1 MENVL
6 LTNNNLMKTGIALSG
21 GGVRATVFHLG
32 VLARLAETEIWN
44 SLEHISTVSGGSLC
58 VALIFEKAGKKWP
71 GAEVY
76 LRQCLPSIYKIL
88 TSYNLQWSY
97 TWRAFFHL
105 LEGRAHIV
113 GKLIKKHWGI
123 TSCISE
129 IPETNPRWTISAT
142 CYETGKN
149 WRFHKKRMGDYI
161 ANYVVTP
168 AFPLSDAV
176 AASAAVPGLI
186 GPLKISTSHYSWK
199 KYTFDDKPDADVPPI
214 AKTLTLWDGGVY
226 DNLGVEAIYKTKEGL
241 RYDLDFALI
250 SDASKPLGFLQRN
263 WLGNFVIPHLRLSN
277 KTRLIDIPS
286 DQVRGLRARELFSFF
301 RVNNKGGYLR
311 MGESVARIC
320 KNLEVPVPD
329 ALFMPDSV
337 VKEVASLETTLRK
350 LTPDE
355 FKNLF
360 RHGYEVCS
368 AVLYGINNK
377 PFSEFNQGNYSW
389 MP

>member
-1 MENVL
+1 
-6 LTNNNLMKTGIALSG
+6 MKTGIALSG

-32 VLARLAETEIWN
+32 VLSRLAETEIWI

-58 VALIFEKAGKKWP
+58 VALIFERGGKQWP

-76 LRQCLPSIYKIL
+76 LSQCLPSIYKIL
-88 TSYNLQWSY
+88 TSYNLQWAY
-97 TWRAFFHL
+97 TWRALFRF

-113 GKLIKKHWGI
+113 GKLIKRNWGI

-129 IPETNPRWTISAT
+129 IPEANPRWTINAT

-168 AFPLSDAV
+168 TFPLSDAV

-186 GPLKISTSHYSWK
+186 GPLKVNTSQFSWK
-199 KYTFDDKPDADVPPI
+199 KYTFDDKPDADVLPI

-226 DNLGVEAIYKTKEGL
+226 DNLGAEAIYKTKDGL

-250 SDASKPLGFLQRN
+250 SDASKPLGFVKRKWIFNIAFPPTL
-263 WLGNFVIPHLRLSN
+263 
-277 KTRLIDIPS
+277 TRLIDVPM

-301 RVNNKGGYLR
+301 RTNNNGGYLR
-311 MGESVARIC
+311 MGESVTRIC
-320 KNLEVPVPD
+320 KNLGVSVPD
-329 ALFMPDSV
+329 ALFMPDDV

-355 FKNLF
+355 FLNLF

-368 AVLYGINNK
+368 AVLYGIK
-377 PFSEFNQGNYSW
+377 KTPFSEFNQNNYSW
-389 MP
+389 MHQ

>member
-1 MENVL
+1 
-6 LTNNNLMKTGIALSG
+6 MKTGIALSG

-32 VLARLAETEIWN
+32 VLARLAETEIWS

-58 VALIFEKAGKKWP
+58 AALIFEKAGKRWP
-71 GAEVY
+71 NEAAY
-76 LRQCLPSIYKIL
+76 LKECLPQIHKIL
-88 TSYNLQWSY
+88 ISYDLQ
-97 TWRAFFHL
+97 RAYAMRAWYRL

-113 GKLIKKHWGI
+113 GKLIKKNWGI

-129 IPETNPRWTISAT
+129 IPETNPRLTINAT

-161 ANYVVTP
+161 ANYVVDP
-168 AFPLSDAV
+168 KFSLADAV

-186 GPLKISTSHYSWK
+186 GPLKIKTSKYSWQ
-199 KYTFDDKPDADVPPI
+199 KYTFDDKPDVDVPPI

-263 WLGNFVIPHLRLSN
+263 WVGNIVIPHLRLSN

-286 DQVRGLRARELFSFF
+286 DQVRGLRARELFNFF
-301 RVNNKGGYLR
+301 RTNNNGGYLR
-311 MGESVARIC
+311 MGESVPRIC
-320 KNLEVPVPD
+320 KNLQVPVPK
-329 ALFMPDSV
+329 AEFMSDSV
-337 VKEVASLETTLRK
+337 ANEVASFETTLRK
-350 LTPDE
+350 LSPDE

-368 AVLYGINNK
+368 AVLYGIKKN
-377 PFSEFNQGNYSW
+377 PFAEFKQNNYSW
-389 MP
+389 MPQ